1 VIIDCS
7 HAISSIMRL
16 FRIQHHRERDASLHQ
31 LLYYPVAVYRKKK
44 VCVCVS
50 FAGRPGPCHAMSL
63 QSPRLRHYRSKHQIR
78 YMPSKKVFSMCCIQ
92 WEKKKNYAALCVIY
106 IYINIHLQ
114 FLYASTL
121 LEWRSSA
128 LAKHAAVTFLDRK
141 LISTCVI
148 STISSFAYVGMNFWN
163 LPSYLNLF

>member
-1 VIIDCS
+1 
-7 HAISSIMRL
+7 MRL
-16 FRIQHHRERDASLHQ
+16 YRIQHHRERDVSLHQ
-31 LLYYPVAVYRKKK
+31 LLYYSVAVYRKKK

-92 WEKKKNYAALCVIY
+92 WEKKYAALSLYSNLY
-106 IYINIHLQ
+106 IYIILCNIYIHLE

-148 STISSFAYVGMNFWN
+148 STISSFAYVRMSSWVYSLLLWN
-163 LPSYLNLF
+163 LIHI